1 MASKNLAADIKA
13 YNQKVSSGQ
22 KTQPTTKYN
31 TPSQQG
37 RTAKS
42 YTRQNIADQKSNK
55 ENSQQKKAQ
64 QGRESA
70 QQKAQQYQQEQQKKD
85 EKRYSSEAQGG
96 GEQQEQKGRNFLDE
110 AVNGR
115 AEAEKKAQD
124 KARGFSAEA
133 NDLGRYGKGN
143 IDLHARNTGLHDENG
158 KLMTVRSMSFNEDG
172 KEVLVPTIVKR
183 DGKWTQLS
191 DDEAIDWYHRTGEH
205 LGKFDSIEEANQYA
219 DRLHKQQE
227 KLYASRTESAPERK
241 SELLTQY
248 ADAVEAE
255 RKAIATTPKFSRQVK
270 DATATR
276 EDLEKA
282 IMDENRL
289 LGLDPYDGLENW
301 SQRQD
306 ILQSR
311 TKENTAQYAALLG
324 TPFEWLDTHLTYGD
338 KEQGER
344 GALGDFGARLF
355 GNAYNLNKEAQED
368 FANGTEG
375 MSGLAKVGIGLGKTV
390 ANTAEDAMAN
400 FLVPGMGLKMAA
412 ARSAG
417 AGALEQADR
426 EKNDIDARMGKLALN
441 GALTYLAERAVG
453 GAEAAYSKSWLS
465 KELQEAIP
473 KLASPMM
480 KRLFNTEW
488 LEEGVEYGLNYLGDK
503 YFGLDP
509 NAEFNLSEM
518 GQQMAVGYFMGTIFN
533 GIIGGIDYD
542 TPKIRNVADEAAR
555 AAQMGLDIDEAAVS
569 ALAEPDENIK
579 IIAGNQKPGKHE
591 AGANIETETEVNP
604 ATSPEAVADTSP
616 KGRVESIL
624 SNPQGENGQLSNSQ
638 VRQILE
644 NPDMYQEFLRAAG
657 MEPGDIDHSSKSAER
672 KAVKEAADRIA
683 QQRNNQEVTDIVNE
697 WNEQQGAETP
707 TPTEPNADTRARV
720 ETILAN
726 ADAEQ
731 RGLAPG
737 EIRQILEDPAALN
750 AYAEATGTTA
760 RQARTDLENRLNGA
774 PDETGSTAMN
784 DRYQNADTAWD
795 RFWNAANDGADALV
809 RLIAEDPDNM
819 AEYMKYYEQATG
831 ETMSNDPV
839 ELWRQLQDLS
849 NDSQQGGTTTENNA
863 NGMPRNEGNGQTGQ
877 SQGQNNANQNPFFNN
892 GNQQQNNNDTS
903 APGTGKEKTS
913 QFFSNNLT
921 RREGADVRSPLT
933 YLTKTEAETLQ
944 NAMYRLNM
952 NGDAEMATMMASTMW
967 SDEQVKM
974 GKIIGQNLLN
984 EARATGNWAAYDAWR
999 KVEREHATAIAR
1011 ALRAYG
1017 RDPDAEMNAE
1027 GIAKMAANYFSMLR
1041 DDIRAAQESGG
1052 KLTQDIDVDLETIDA
1067 AQAAVTNATNILGEI
1082 EAEEANLRNQGF
1094 SDEEIFDR
1102 VKDRYLDIAQE
1113 IIAKQYGGFILDDIT
1128 GKNADVRDGIEESTT
1143 ILRNLL
1149 ATESPEYI
1157 RNYVKA
1163 VIGGITT
1170 DVRYMGRPTAAQRA
1184 KQVSSIQ
1191 KLCQLF
1197 ALGTTKRNLLGN
1209 ATFGLFDWA
1218 SNNTAG
1224 VLADSVIS
1232 LFTGQ
1237 RTRGLET
1244 GIFGGR
1250 NYKNGFEAARRSAL
1264 EIAANL
1270 DMKDDG
1276 KYISGTSAFSKYDV
1290 GGRFLAKT
1298 NQLLSYALN
1307 TTDAAFV
1314 GFNEQSASDAAL
1326 RANDRRGGEMTEET
1340 AQKIGENEAEYRTFK
1355 NTTATQKAVEAI
1367 RNVLDLIGW
1376 GGEVTHFQGTNIP
1389 NGRKGGFG
1397 LGTYIAPYI
1406 GVPVNLGLKIAE
1418 YSPFNVAKGAV
1429 EAGQAIKGARNAGGN
1444 AQALQDAMV
1453 LQNKAAGDIGR
1464 GVFGTAV
1471 VLLLKSL
1478 MKQAREEGTEW
1489 FKDWNLEKDSAIKAQ
1504 NNAEGKSGQQINRSM
1519 LQRILNGEPAGKWET
1534 GDDLVNMSAIEPMN
1548 QTLAL
1553 ASLLADDEHA
1563 SSFGDYLK
1571 ALGTATVDSLQDL
1584 PAIASLTQIADTIN
1598 YNKEYDTTYEE
1609 NEDGELVE
1617 NREVN
1622 WGRTLG
1628 NAGLATI
1635 GKSASGFIPAP
1646 VRHAASVQDEYQRD
1660 TRGDNAA
1667 ETAWNQVVN
1676 SIPTFEVGGRTFG
1689 RGSLPVKMDAFGNP
1703 VTQGDKETRK
1713 KNAFNALKY
1722 TQVNQTPESKEI
1734 NRLYEETGKSFMQSS
1749 SAPRTVTYGSGDK
1762 KRTVELTADEGRSFV
1777 QGKNKD
1783 FEKNV
1788 SSLMSDTIY
1797 PDVDRSLQTGLMG
1810 EVEKYTKDAAKA
1822 KLADEKGVEF
1832 KSRYEGVSD
1841 LDDPIGYI
1849 GVNKGFNLADSA
1861 EKYDVVDMLIP
1872 EIQGMS
1878 KADRDFLRDKNSTAM
1893 SYYDFLTPNKH
1904 GEKASSA
1911 EVVHDY
1917 KVAAK
1922 ENADKRG
1929 VQSASGVDKF
1939 KALYDGYYDG
1949 KYNDDDVAAFMTKQ
1963 QSDGDYDA
1971 TKGRVAVFLAA
1982 LASGK
1987 NTSQALQ
1994 LARSADIDND
2004 GSINEKTVFIK
2015 GQQEATKTLKKGD
2028 LDKNGWDV
2036 FNEIMYPNKRR

>member
-1 MASKNLAADIKA
+1 MAGKSLSADIKA

-55 ENSQQKKAQ
+55 ENSEQKKAQ

-70 QQKAQQYQQEQQKKD
+70 QQQAQQEQQRKAD
-85 EKRYSSEAQGG
+85 EKRFSAEAQESGK
-96 GEQQEQKGRNFLDE
+96 QQEQKQEGRSFLQE
-110 AVNGR
+110 AQEGR
-115 AEAEKKAQD
+115 QNAEKSSQKQT
-124 KARGFSAEA
+124 F
-133 NDLGRYGKGN
+133 
-143 IDLHARNTGLHDENG
+143 T
-158 KLMTVRSMSFNEDG
+158 
-172 KEVLVPTIVKR
+172 
-183 DGKWTQLS
+183 
-191 DDEAIDWYHRTGEH
+191 
-205 LGKFDSIEEANQYA
+205 EEANPFLDMEA
-219 DRLHKQQE
+219 ER
-227 KLYASRTESAPERK
+227 AARAESAPERK
-241 SELLTQY
+241 SELLAQY
-248 ADAVEAE
+248 ADAVETE

-270 DATATR
+270 DATAAR
-276 EDLEKA
+276 EGLEKA

-289 LGLDPYDGLENW
+289 LGLDLYDGLESW

-344 GALGDFGARLF
+344 GKLGDYGARLF
-355 GNAYNLNKEAQED
+355 EGAYNLNKEAQED

-375 MSGLAKVGIGLGKTV
+375 MPGLAKVGIGLGKTV

-400 FLVPGMGLKMAA
+400 FLVPGLGLKMAA

-426 EKNDIDARMGKLALN
+426 ENNSIDARMAKLAFN

-453 GAEAAYSKSWLS
+453 GAEAAFGKSWLS

-473 KLASPMM
+473 KLASPTM

-503 YFGLDP
+503 YFGFDP
-509 NAEFNLSEM
+509 NAEFSLSEM
-518 GQQMAVGYFMGTIFN
+518 GQQMAAGYFMGTIFN

-542 TPKIRNVADEAAR
+542 AQKLRNVADEAAR
-555 AAQMGLDIDEAAVS
+555 AAQMGLTIDEATSA
-569 ALAEPDENIK
+569 ALAEPDENVK

-591 AGANIETETEVNP
+591 AGASIETEAEVNP

-616 KGRVESIL
+616 QGRVESIL

-644 NPDMYQEFLRAAG
+644 NPDMYREFLRAAG

-697 WNEQQGAETP
+697 WNEQQGAEVP

-720 ETILAN
+720 QNMLAA

-750 AYAEATGTTA
+750 AYAEETGTTA

-795 RFWNAANDGADALV
+795 RFWNAANEGPEALA

-819 AEYMKYYEQATG
+819 TEYMKYYEQATG
-831 ETMSNDPV
+831 ETMSNDPD
-839 ELWRQLQDLS
+839 ELWQQLQDLS
-849 NDSQQGGTTTENNA
+849 NDASGSEYSGNESEWNGNPEQEQTTEQN
-863 NGMPRNEGNGQTGQ
+863 
-877 SQGQNNANQNPFFNN
+877 QGQNNGNQNPFFGN

-903 APGTGKEKTS
+903 APGTGRRKVS
-913 QFFSNNLT
+913 QFFSNTLT
-921 RREGADVRSPLT
+921 GREGADVRSPLT
-933 YLTKTEAETLQ
+933 YLTKTEADTLQ
-944 NAMYRLNM
+944 NAMTRLNM
-952 NGDAEMATMMASTMW
+952 DGEAEFATMMSSTMW

-974 GKIIGQNLLN
+974 GKIIGQNLLD
-984 EARATGNWAAYDAWR
+984 EARTTGDWKAYDAWR

-1052 KLTQDIDVDLETIDA
+1052 RLAQDIDVDLETIDA

-1113 IIAKQYGGFILDDIT
+1113 IIAKQNGGFILDDIT
-1128 GKNADVRDGIEESTT
+1128 GKNADVRDGVEEATT

-1224 VLADSVIS
+1224 ALADSVIS

-1290 GGRFLAKT
+1290 GGRFLAKA
-1298 NQLLSYALN
+1298 NQLLGYALN

-1326 RANDRRGGEMTEET
+1326 RANDRRGGAMTEET

-1453 LQNKAAGDIGR
+1453 LQNKASGDIGR
-1464 GVFGTAV
+1464 GLFGTAV

-1519 LQRILNGEPAGKWET
+1519 LQRILNGEPAGKWEN

-1598 YNKEYDTTYEE
+1598 YNREYDTTYEE

-1646 VRHAASVQDEYQRD
+1646 VRHAASIQDEYQRD

-1722 TQVNQTPESKEI
+1722 TQVNQTPESEEI

-1777 QGKNKD
+1777 QEKNKN

-1788 SSLMSDTIY
+1788 SSLMSETIY

-1822 KLADEKGVEF
+1822 KLANEKGVEF

-1849 GVNKGFNLADSA
+1849 GINKGFNLADSA
-1861 EKYDVVDMLIP
+1861 GKYDVVDMLVP

-1878 KADRDFLRDKNSTAM
+1878 QADRNYLRDKNSTAM
-1893 SYYDFLTPNKH
+1893 SYYDFLTPNRH

-1922 ENADKRG
+1922 ENADNRG
-1929 VQSASGVDKF
+1929 VQSASGADKF
-1939 KALYDGYYDG
+1939 KAIYDGYYDG
-1949 KYNDDDVAAFMTKQ
+1949 KYSDEDVAAFMTKQ

-1987 NTSQALQ
+1987 NTNQALQ
-1994 LARSADIDND
+1994 LAKSADIDND
-2004 GSINEKTVFIK
+2004 GTINEKTVYIK
-2015 GQQEATKTLKKGD
+2015 GKKEATKTLKQGD